1 MTNEEIQNIFFLE
14 CEEALGQAEEG
25 LMACESGT
33 ADTETVN
40 GIFRAVHSIK
50 GGAGAFSFALLQA
63 FTHKFETV
71 LSYVRDGD
79 LPLGDWLNALM
90 LRAFDV
96 LSDHVLYARG
106 EGEAPDDAAISAELE
121 EVAERIAAGLPV
133 GQEQGVEAGADADI
147 DASADGDAE
156 AGIGGPNM
164 QDELGLDFDLDGL
177 MGDLSVDAEEAAAM
191 EAAAA
196 EVERRMEQGEDIA
209 DLPMAPAASASAA
222 LAMDEGGAPTP
233 DEVGSFGW
241 KVALRF
247 LDGALANGSEPLL
260 MLRELHELGGRCLS
274 VDAADLPLLDRL
286 DSERAYLGW
295 TFHLPA
301 HVSREEIEEIF
312 DFIGS
317 DCALTITAQREAVV
331 QPEIRIALAAICPAA
346 IDAPAA
352 AESETPAPAPDD
364 AADSADALA
373 PAVAPVAEEKAARPV
388 AAPASVP
395 ASAPAP
401 TPAPSSAPVSGAS
414 AAQPRSV
421 NAISQTVRV
430 DLAKLDKLIDTVGE
444 LVIAQ
449 AMMAQR
455 LDGHGLSAMDEMGM
469 LDLLTR
475 DIQESAMSIRAQPI
489 GSVFSR
495 VPRIVRELE
504 ASTGK
509 QVELTMS
516 GEGTELD
523 KTVVERLGEPLTHLI
538 RNAVD
543 HGIETPEDRIAKG
556 KPAEGRLHLSAEQRS
571 GRIVISI
578 SDDGAGI
585 NREAVLRKAIERGL
599 VAPGAQLSN
608 EDIDHLIF
616 APGFS
621 TAQQVSNISGRGVG
635 MDVVRQNVKDLGGR
649 ISIES
654 RPGEGC
660 TFTLAL
666 PLTLA
671 IADGMIV
678 TVGDQTVVI
687 PLTHVLESL
696 RPDESD
702 VQYIGQNLVV
712 LNNRGRFLPI
722 VPLDAAAGAIG
733 AETNPQQAVLI
744 VVDTESHGQA
754 VLMVDSIVDQRQFVI
769 KSLEAHYQPINGVAG
784 ATILGDGKVAL
795 ILDVDALVAD
805 NFTAEQGALAAA

>member
-14 CEEALGQAEEG
+14 CEEALGLAEDG
-25 LMACESGT
+25 LMACRSGT
-33 ADTETVN
+33 ADADTVN

-50 GGAGAFSFALLQA
+50 GGAGAFSFTLLQA

-79 LPLGDWLNALM
+79 LPLGDTLNTLM

-96 LSDHVLYARG
+96 LADHVAAVRG
-106 EGEAPDDAAISAELE
+106 QGDLPDDAAISAQLE
-121 EVAERIAAGLPV
+121 DVAARVAAGLPI
-133 GQEQGVEAGADADI
+133 EEIAADADADTDVGD
-147 DASADGDAE
+147 DAVAGDAVP
-156 AGIGGPNM
+156 G
-164 QDELGLDFDLDGL
+164 DDLGLDFDLDGL
-177 MGDLSVDAEEAAAM
+177 MGDLVVGEEEAAAF

-196 EVERRMEQGEDIA
+196 EVERRMLEQDDGAPDMPVAET
-209 DLPMAPAASASAA
+209 PAAPELPAA
-222 LAMDEGGAPTP
+222 TAPVA
-233 DEVGSFGW
+233 DAHHGW
-241 KVALRF
+241 KVSLRF
-247 LDGALANGSEPLL
+247 LDSALANGSEPLL
-260 MLRELHELGGRCLS
+260 MLRELGELGGFCLA
-274 VDAADLPLLDRL
+274 VDAAALPGLDAL
-286 DSERAYLGW
+286 DVEKAYLGW
-295 TFHLPA
+295 TFHVPA
-301 HVSREEIEEIF
+301 RVSRGAIEEIF
-312 DFIGS
+312 DFI
-317 DCALTITAQREAVV
+317 DNECTLKIEPLT
-331 QPEIRIALAAICPAA
+331 
-346 IDAPAA
+346 APVGAGGVTVTLPPLPIVAPQAA
-352 AESETPAPAPDD
+352 AEARPVSPVATPVPAEMPAPVKPVAPPAPAP
-364 AADSADALA
+364 
-373 PAVAPVAEEKAARPV
+373 VA
-388 AAPASVP
+388 AAPAS
-395 ASAPAP
+395 AA
-401 TPAPSSAPVSGAS
+401 
-414 AAQPRSV
+414 AAQGQARSV
-421 NAISQTVRV
+421 GAIGQTVRV

-455 LDGHGLSAMDEMGM
+455 LAGHGLAAIDEMGM

-475 DIQESAMSIRAQPI
+475 DIQESTMSIRAQPI

-504 ASTGK
+504 TDTGK
-509 QVELTMS
+509 RVQLTMS

-543 HGIETPEDRIAKG
+543 HGIEKPEVRLANG
-556 KPAEGRLHLSAEQRS
+556 KAAEGQLHLSAEQRS
-571 GRIVISI
+571 GRIVISL

-585 NREAVLRKAIERGL
+585 NREAVLKKAIDKGL
-599 VAPGAQLSN
+599 VAPGTQLSN
-608 EDIDHLIF
+608 EEIDNLIF

-621 TAQQVSNISGRGVG
+621 TAEKVSNISGRGVG

-654 RPGEGC
+654 RPGKGC

-678 TVGDQTVVI
+678 TVGDQTVVV
-687 PLTHVLESL
+687 PLTHVLESM
-696 RPDESD
+696 RPEEAD
-702 VQYIGQNLVV
+702 VQRIGKDLMV
-712 LNNRGRFLPI
+712 LNSRGKFLPI
-722 VPLDAAAGAIG
+722 VRLDQAVGALGG
-733 AETNPQQAVLI
+733 AVSPQDAVLI

-754 VLMVDSIVDQRQFVI
+754 VLMVDGIVDQRQFVI
-769 KSLEAHYQPINGVAG
+769 KSLEAHYQPVTGVAG

-805 NFTAEQGALAAA
+805 NFIQTGPVMAAA

>member
-14 CEEALGQAEEG
+14 CEEALTQAEEG
-25 LMACESGT
+25 LMACRSGT
-33 ADTETVN
+33 ADADTVN

-50 GGAGAFSFALLQA
+50 GGAGAFSFTLLQA

-71 LSYVRDGD
+71 LSYVRDGE
-79 LPLGDWLNALM
+79 LGLSEGLNTLM

-96 LSDHVLYARG
+96 LADHVAAVRG
-106 EGEAPDDAAISAELE
+106 EGENPDDAAISAQLE
-121 EVAERIAAGLPV
+121 EVAERAAAGQPAFDDDAAACDV
-133 GQEQGVEAGADADI
+133 TAVADQADRP
-147 DASADGDAE
+147 AE
-156 AGIGGPNM
+156 DSN
-164 QDELGLDFDLDGL
+164 DGLDFDLDGL
-177 MGDLSVDAEEAAAM
+177 MGDLTVSEEEAAAFQ
-191 EAAAA
+191 AAAD
-196 EVERRMEQGEDIA
+196 EVERSMLAEGQQN
-209 DLPMAPAASASAA
+209 ASAA
-222 LAMDEGGAPTP
+222 DAAQTALEVAEVDGVEAEHASSGQDDSGEGN
-233 DEVGSFGW
+233 GW
-241 KVALRF
+241 AVSIRF
-247 LDGALANGSEPLL
+247 QDGALANGSEPLL
-260 MLRELHELGGRCLS
+260 MLRELEELGGLCLS
-274 VDAADLPLLDRL
+274 VDAEELPLLDQL
-286 DSERAYLGW
+286 DVERAYLAW
-295 TFHLPA
+295 SFYVPA
-301 HVSREEIEEIF
+301 HVEKGDIEDIF
-312 DFIGS
+312 DFIGD
-317 DCALTITAQREAVV
+317 DCDMKLEMRSSPVKREGITIRLSEVPEAALQSEAVAQAPSDEKISGNAAEKLAAAA
-331 QPEIRIALAAICPAA
+331 QPEGIGA
-346 IDAPAA
+346 
-352 AESETPAPAPDD
+352 S
-364 AADSADALA
+364 
-373 PAVAPVAEEKAARPV
+373 APVAAATPVQARKAAAV
-388 AAPASVP
+388 
-395 ASAPAP
+395 
-401 TPAPSSAPVSGAS
+401 G
-414 AAQPRSV
+414 
-421 NAISQTVRV
+421 QTVRV

-455 LDGHGLSAMDEMGM
+455 LASHGLTAIDEMGM

-475 DIQESAMSIRAQPI
+475 DIQESTMSIRAQPI

-504 ASTGK
+504 ADTGK
-509 QVELTMS
+509 RVVLSMS

-543 HGIETPEDRIAKG
+543 HGIEKPEERVANG
-556 KPAEGRLHLSAEQRS
+556 KPAEGQLHLSAEQRS

-585 NREAVLRKAIERGL
+585 NREKVLQKAIEKGI
-599 VAPGAQLSN
+599 VASGSQLSN
-608 EDIDHLIF
+608 EEIDHLIF

-621 TAQQVSNISGRGVG
+621 TADTVSNISGRGVG

-654 RPGEGC
+654 KPGKGC
-660 TFTLAL
+660 VFTLAL

-678 TVGDQTVVI
+678 TVGDQTVVV

-696 RPDESD
+696 RPAEAEVKHVGKD
-702 VQYIGQNLVV
+702 LMV
-712 LNNRGRFLPI
+712 LNSRGKFLPI
-722 VPLDAAAGAIG
+722 MQLDRPVGAVGAAQ
-733 AETNPQQAVLI
+733 TPQEAVLI

-769 KSLEAHYQPINGVAG
+769 KSLEAHYQPVTGVAG

-805 NFTAEQGALAAA
+805 SFVQHRSAMAVAA

>member
-1 MTNEEIQNIFFLE
+1 MTNDEIMNIFFLE

-25 LMACESGT
+25 LMACRSGT
-33 ADTETVN
+33 ADAETVN

-50 GGAGAFSFALLQA
+50 GGAGAFSFTLLQQ

-79 LPLGDWLNALM
+79 LGLSEGLNTLM
-90 LRAFDV
+90 LRAFDI
-96 LSDHVLYARG
+96 LADHVAAVRG
-106 EGEAPDDAAISAELE
+106 DGDTPDDAAISAQLEDVAEKAAAGAPAFEESAEAETAAVVSAE
-121 EVAERIAAGLPV
+121 EVATP
-133 GQEQGVEAGADADI
+133 ADD
-147 DASADGDAE
+147 
-156 AGIGGPNM
+156 
-164 QDELGLDFDLDGL
+164 LGLDFDLDAM
-177 MGDLSVDAEEAAAM
+177 MGDLVVGEEEAAAM
-191 EAAAA
+191 EAAVA
-196 EVERRMEQGEDIA
+196 EIERTMEAQESSAVEVTAGSDEERSNSSVVDEA
-209 DLPMAPAASASAA
+209 APASK
-222 LAMDEGGAPTP
+222 EHH
-233 DEVGSFGW
+233 GW
-241 KVALRF
+241 QVAVKF

-260 MLRELHELGGRCLS
+260 MLRELEGLGALCLS
-274 VDAADLPLLDRL
+274 TDASEIPMLDAL
-286 DSERAYLGW
+286 DVEKAYLSW
-295 TFHLPA
+295 SFFVPA
-301 HVSREEIEEIF
+301 HIEKSSIEDVF
-312 DFIGS
+312 DFIG
-317 DCALTITAQREAVV
+317 DECELTIEALTAPMVRGEIKVEMPEVPVQIASAKAQLEAAIAVV
-331 QPEIRIALAAICPAA
+331 PEAETVKNEPTANTVATLPAA
-346 IDAPAA
+346 PVVELPSTVAA
-352 AESETPAPAPDD
+352 ATPAQAR
-364 AADSADALA
+364 
-373 PAVAPVAEEKAARPV
+373 AV
-388 AAPASVP
+388 S
-395 ASAPAP
+395 
-401 TPAPSSAPVSGAS
+401 TPG
-414 AAQPRSV
+414 
-421 NAISQTVRV
+421 QTVRV

-455 LDGHGLSAMDEMGM
+455 LASHGLNSIDEMGM

-475 DIQESAMSIRAQPI
+475 DIQESTMSIRAQPI

-504 ASTGK
+504 TDTGK
-509 QVELTMS
+509 RVILTMS

-543 HGIETPEDRIAKG
+543 HGIEKPEVRIANG
-556 KPAEGRLHLSAEQRS
+556 KPAEGKLHLSAEQRS

-578 SDDGAGI
+578 ADDGAGI
-585 NREAVLRKAIERGL
+585 NREKVLQKAIDKGL

-621 TAQQVSNISGRGVG
+621 TAETVSNISGRGVG

-654 RPGEGC
+654 KPGQGC
-660 TFTLAL
+660 VFTLAL

-696 RPDESD
+696 RPEDAD
-702 VQYIGQNLVV
+702 VQHIGKDLMV
-712 LNNRGRFLPI
+712 LNNRGKFLPI
-722 VPLDAAAGAIG
+722 VRLDHSVGALGAAQTA
-733 AETNPQQAVLI
+733 QDAVLI

-754 VLMVDSIVDQRQFVI
+754 VLMVDNIVDQRQFVI
-769 KSLEAHYQPINGVAG
+769 KSLEAHYQPVIGVAG

-795 ILDVDALVAD
+795 ILDVDSLVAD
-805 NFTAEQGALAAA
+805 NFAQHGTSLAA

>member
-1 MTNEEIQNIFFLE
+1 MTNDEIQNIFFLE
-14 CEEALGQAEEG
+14 CEEALALAEEG
-25 LMACESGT
+25 LLACRSGNGD
-33 ADTETVN
+33 ADTVN

-71 LSYVRDGD
+71 LSYVRDGE
-79 LPLGDWLNALM
+79 LPLSDGLNVLM

-96 LSDHVLYARG
+96 LADHVAAARG
-106 EGEAPDDAAISAELE
+106 AADAPDDAAISAQLE
-121 EVAERIAAGLPV
+121 EVAERAAAGLPPEPESAP
-133 GQEQGVEAGADADI
+133 EQ
-147 DASADGDAE
+147 SDAE
-156 AGIGGPNM
+156 SSV
-164 QDELGLDFDLDGL
+164 DEPVAAAPDDLGLEFDLDGL
-177 MGDLSVDAEEAAAM
+177 MSDLSVDEDEAAAI

-196 EVERRMEQGEDIA
+196 EIERSLDAAATTRA
-209 DLPMAPAASASAA
+209 DEIEISADHMPAEIPSPAPAAGE
-222 LAMDEGGAPTP
+222 DH
-233 DEVGSFGW
+233 GW
-241 KVALRF
+241 LVSLRF

-260 MLRELHELGGRCLS
+260 MLRELDELGATCLS
-274 VDAADLPLLDRL
+274 VDAESLPLLDSL
-286 DSERAYLGW
+286 NAEKAYFAW
-295 TFHLPA
+295 TL
-301 HVSREEIEEIF
+301 HVPGTVGKSAIEEIF
-312 DFIGS
+312 DFINNEC
-317 DCALTITAQREAVV
+317 DLRIQPLTAPAKRDGIAVRLPARPAT
-331 QPEIRIALAAICPAA
+331 QIALDPAKDRPEPEEAAVKPE
-346 IDAPAA
+346 PK
-352 AESETPAPAPDD
+352 AE
-364 AADSADALA
+364 
-373 PAVAPVAEEKAARPV
+373 VAPVAAKAVP
-388 AAPASVP
+388 APAADPVVP
-395 ASAPAP
+395 A
-401 TPAPSSAPVSGAS
+401 TPSQARGAAS
-414 AAQPRSV
+414 
-421 NAISQTVRV
+421 IGQTVRV

-455 LDGHGLSAMDEMGM
+455 LASHGLSAIDEMGM

-475 DIQESAMSIRAQPI
+475 DIQESTMSIRAQPI

-504 ASTGK
+504 AGTGK
-509 QVELTMS
+509 RVILNMS

-543 HGIETPEDRIAKG
+543 HGIEKPEVRLANG
-556 KPAEGRLHLSAEQRS
+556 KPAEGQLHLSAEQRS
-571 GRIVISI
+571 GRIVISL

-585 NREAVLRKAIERGL
+585 NREVVLKKAIDKGL
-599 VAPGAQLSN
+599 VAPGTQLSN
-608 EDIDHLIF
+608 EEIDHLIF

-621 TAQQVSNISGRGVG
+621 TAEQVSNISGRGVG

-654 RPGEGC
+654 HPGKGC

-678 TVGDQTVVI
+678 TVGDQTVVV

-696 RPDESD
+696 RPEEAD
-702 VQYIGQNLVV
+702 VKYIGTDLMV
-712 LNNRGRFLPI
+712 LNNRGRFLP
-722 VPLDAAAGAIG
+722 VVRLDASVGALD
-733 AETNPQQAVLI
+733 AVQNANDAVLI

-754 VLMVDSIVDQRQFVI
+754 ALMVDSIVDQRQFVI
-769 KSLEAHYQPINGVAG
+769 KSLEAHYQPVTGVAG

-805 NFTAEQGALAAA
+805 NFAHQGGMLAVA

>member
-14 CEEALGQAEEG
+14 CEEALSQAEEG
-25 LMACESGT
+25 LMACQSGT

-50 GGAGAFSFALLQA
+50 GGAGAFSFTLLQA

-96 LSDHVLYARG
+96 LADHVAAARG
-106 EGEAPDDAAISAELE
+106 EGDAPDDAAVSAELE
-121 EVAERIAAGLPV
+121 EVAERVAAGLPV
-133 GQEQGVEAGADADI
+133 GDAAAGGANDAPAGEDMAAP
-147 DASADGDAE
+147 DDG
-156 AGIGGPNM
+156 
-164 QDELGLDFDLDGL
+164 LGLDFDLDGL
-177 MGDLSVDAEEAAAM
+177 MGDLSVDDEEAAAI

-196 EVERRMEQGEDIA
+196 EVERRM
-209 DLPMAPAASASAA
+209 
-222 LAMDEGGAPTP
+222 DEGEEIDLLAVAPVEGASDAEGAT
-233 DEVGSFGW
+233 GSHGW
-241 KVALRF
+241 LVTLRF
-247 LDGALANGSEPLL
+247 RDGALDKGSEPLL
-260 MLRELHELGGRCLS
+260 MLRELNELGARCLS
-274 VDAADLPLLDRL
+274 VDALALPMLDAF
-286 DSERAYLGW
+286 DAERAYLGW
-295 TFHLPA
+295 TYHLPA
-301 HVSREEIEEIF
+301 RVAKEDIEEIF
-312 DFIGS
+312 DFIGP
-317 DCALTITAQREAVV
+317 DCELKIEAALKPAPIGE
-331 QPEIRIALAAICPAA
+331 PEVALAPVEVAVEVTAPVAEPA
-346 IDAPAA
+346 PVKQVAA
-352 AESETPAPAPDD
+352 APAPRAVEENKPQPI
-364 AADSADALA
+364 AAAPEAPSVPA
-373 PAVAPVAEEKAARPV
+373 PAVAQNA
-388 AAPASVP
+388 AAPAP
-395 ASAPAP
+395 ANAPRA
-401 TPAPSSAPVSGAS
+401 
-414 AAQPRSV
+414 V
-421 NAISQTVRV
+421 NAVGQTVRV
-430 DLAKLDKLIDTVGE
+430 DLAKLDRLIDTVGE

-455 LDGHGLSAMDEMGM
+455 LAGHGLSTMDEIGM
-469 LDLLTR
+469 LDHLTR
-475 DIQESAMSIRAQPI
+475 EIQESAMSIRAQPI

-509 QVELTMS
+509 RVELTMS
-516 GEGTELD
+516 GESTELD

-543 HGIETPEDRIAKG
+543 HGIETPEVRIANG

-578 SDDGAGI
+578 TDDGAGI
-585 NREAVLRKAIERGL
+585 NREVVLRKAIERGL

-608 EDIDHLIF
+608 EEIDHLIF

-696 RPDESD
+696 RPEQAD
-702 VQYIGQNLVV
+702 VQFIGQNLMV
-712 LNNRGRFLPI
+712 LNSRGRFLPI
-722 VPLDAAAGAIG
+722 VPLDSAVGAVE
-733 AETNPQQAVLI
+733 AVKTAREAVLI

-769 KSLEAHYQPINGVAG
+769 KSLEAHYQSISGVAG

-795 ILDVDALVAD
+795 ILDVDALVAH
-805 NFTAEQGALAAA
+805 NFTEQGALAAA

>member
-1 MTNEEIQNIFFLE
+1 MTNDEIQNIFFLE
-14 CEEALGQAEEG
+14 CEEALAYAEEG
-25 LMACESGT
+25 LLACRSGAGD
-33 ADTETVN
+33 ADTVN

-50 GGAGAFSFALLQA
+50 GGAGAFSFTLLQA

-71 LSYVRDGD
+71 LSYVRDGE
-79 LPLGDWLNALM
+79 LPLSDGLNVLM

-96 LSDHVLYARG
+96 LADHVAAARG
-106 EGEAPDDAAISAELE
+106 EADSPDDAAISAQLE
-121 EVAERIAAGLPV
+121 EVAERAAAGLPPEPERAPE
-133 GQEQGVEAGADADI
+133 GSET
-147 DASADGDAE
+147 DASADEPLPAAPD
-156 AGIGGPNM
+156 
-164 QDELGLDFDLDGL
+164 DLGLEFDLEGL
-177 MGDLSVDAEEAAAM
+177 MSDLAVDEDEAAAI

-196 EVERRMEQGEDIA
+196 EIERSLDAAATAEDEV
-209 DLPMAPAASASAA
+209 LPQPEAVSAPALPPS
-222 LAMDEGGAPTP
+222 DGDHP
-233 DEVGSFGW
+233 GW
-241 KVALRF
+241 LVSLRF

-260 MLRELHELGGRCLS
+260 MLRELDELGATYVS
-274 VDAADLPLLDRL
+274 VDAQALPLLGEL
-286 DSERAYLGW
+286 NAEKAYFAW
-295 TFHLPA
+295 TL
-301 HVSREEIEEIF
+301 HVPGSVGKGAIEEIF
-312 DFIGS
+312 DFIDNECDLRIQPLTSALQRNGIAVSLPAPSAQEPMVAEPEATPS
-317 DCALTITAQREAVV
+317 DSATAKSKA
-331 QPEIRIALAAICPAA
+331 
-346 IDAPAA
+346 APAA
-352 AESETPAPAPDD
+352 LHVVTTDGAKTKADIAPAAPATATPAPP
-364 AADSADALA
+364 
-373 PAVAPVAEEKAARPV
+373 PAGDPV
-388 AAPASVP
+388 AASPAQVR
-395 ASAPAP
+395 
-401 TPAPSSAPVSGAS
+401 GAS
-414 AAQPRSV
+414 S
-421 NAISQTVRV
+421 IGQTVRV

-455 LDGHGLSAMDEMGM
+455 LASHGLSAIDEMGM

-475 DIQESAMSIRAQPI
+475 DIQESTMSIRAQPI

-504 ASTGK
+504 AGTGK
-509 QVELTMS
+509 RVALTMS

-543 HGIETPEDRIAKG
+543 HGIEKPEVRLANG
-556 KPAEGRLHLSAEQRS
+556 KPAEGQLHLSAEQRS
-571 GRIVISI
+571 GRIVISL

-585 NREAVLRKAIERGL
+585 NREVVLQKAIDKGL
-599 VAPGAQLSN
+599 VAPGTQLSN
-608 EDIDHLIF
+608 EEIDHLIF

-621 TAQQVSNISGRGVG
+621 TAEQVSNISGRGVG

-654 RPGEGC
+654 HPGKGC

-678 TVGDQTVVI
+678 TVGDQTVVV

-696 RPDESD
+696 RPEQAD
-702 VQYIGQNLVV
+702 VKYIGTDLMV
-712 LNNRGRFLPI
+712 LNNRGRFLP
-722 VPLDAAAGAIG
+722 VVRLDASVGALDAAQNAD
-733 AETNPQQAVLI
+733 EAVLI

-754 VLMVDSIVDQRQFVI
+754 ALMVDSIVDQRQFVI
-769 KSLEAHYQPINGVAG
+769 KSLEAHYQPVTGVAG

-805 NFTAEQGALAAA
+805 NFANHGGMLAVA

>member
-1 MTNEEIQNIFFLE
+1 MTNDEIQNIFFLE
-14 CEEALGQAEEG
+14 CEEALALAEEG
-25 LMACESGT
+25 LLACRSGT
-33 ADTETVN
+33 GDADTVN

-71 LSYVRDGD
+71 LSYVRDGE
-79 LPLGDWLNALM
+79 LPLSDNLNVLM

-96 LSDHVLYARG
+96 LADHVAAARG
-106 EGEAPDDAAISAELE
+106 EADAPDDAAISAQLE
-121 EVAERIAAGLPV
+121 EVAERAAAGLPP
-133 GQEQGVEAGADADI
+133 EPESAPELPEAGPPTDEPVSE
-147 DASADGDAE
+147 ASDD
-156 AGIGGPNM
+156 
-164 QDELGLDFDLDGL
+164 LDLEFDLDGL
-177 MGDLSVDAEEAAAM
+177 MNDLSVDEDEAAAI

-196 EVERRMEQGEDIA
+196 EIERSLDA
-209 DLPMAPAASASAA
+209 AA
-222 LAMDEGGAPTP
+222 LARAEENQDTVADAPVKLSAP
-233 DEVGSFGW
+233 APAGEDHGW
-241 KVALRF
+241 LVSLRF

-260 MLRELHELGGRCLS
+260 MLRELDELGAICLS
-274 VDAADLPLLDRL
+274 VDAQSLPLLDSL
-286 DSERAYLGW
+286 DAEKAYFSW
-295 TFHLPA
+295 TL
-301 HVSREEIEEIF
+301 HVPGTVRKSAIEEIF
-312 DFIGS
+312 DFIDNECDLRIQPMTGPAKS
-317 DCALTITAQREAVV
+317 DGTEVRLPTM
-331 QPEIRIALAAICPAA
+331 AAM
-346 IDAPAA
+346 
-352 AESETPAPAPDD
+352 PAPATIEPKPET
-364 AADSADALA
+364 AIARPEPKAE
-373 PAVAPVAEEKAARPV
+373 VAPVAAKAVP
-388 AAPASVP
+388 APAADPVVP
-395 ASAPAP
+395 A
-401 TPAPSSAPVSGAS
+401 TPAQARGAS
-414 AAQPRSV
+414 S
-421 NAISQTVRV
+421 IGQTVRV
-430 DLAKLDKLIDTVGE
+430 DLVKLDKLIDTVGE

-455 LDGHGLSAMDEMGM
+455 LASHGLSAIDEMGM

-475 DIQESAMSIRAQPI
+475 DIQESTMSIRAQPI

-504 ASTGK
+504 AGTGK
-509 QVELTMS
+509 RVVLTMS

-543 HGIETPEDRIAKG
+543 HGIEKPEVRLANG
-556 KPAEGRLHLSAEQRS
+556 KSAEGHLHLSAEQRS
-571 GRIVISI
+571 GRIVISL

-585 NREAVLRKAIERGL
+585 NREVVLKKAVDKGL
-599 VAPGAQLSN
+599 VAPGTQLSN
-608 EDIDHLIF
+608 EEIDHLIF

-621 TAQQVSNISGRGVG
+621 TAETVSNISGRGVG

-654 RPGEGC
+654 HPGKGC

-678 TVGDQTVVI
+678 TVGDQTVVV

-696 RPDESD
+696 RPEEAD
-702 VQYIGQNLVV
+702 VKHIGTDLMV
-712 LNNRGRFLPI
+712 LNNRGRFLP
-722 VPLDAAAGAIG
+722 VVRLDASVGALD
-733 AETNPQQAVLI
+733 AVRNANDAVLI

-754 VLMVDSIVDQRQFVI
+754 ALMVDSIVDQRQFVI
-769 KSLEAHYQPINGVAG
+769 KSLEAHYQPVTGVAG

-805 NFTAEQGALAAA
+805 NFAHQGSMLAVA

>member
-14 CEEALGQAEEG
+14 CEEALGHAEEG
-25 LMACESGT
+25 LMACQSGT

-50 GGAGAFSFALLQA
+50 GGAGAFSFSLLQA

-79 LPLGDWLNALM
+79 LPLGDWLTALM

-96 LSDHVLYARG
+96 LADHVAYARG
-106 EGEAPDDAAISAELE
+106 EGTAPDDAAISAELE
-121 EVAERIAAGLPV
+121 DVAARAAAGLSV
-133 GQEQGVEAGADADI
+133 GQADAGTE
-147 DASADGDAE
+147 ADGPA
-156 AGIGGPNM
+156 AQPPAA
-164 QDELGLDFDLDGL
+164 QDELGLDFDLDSL
-177 MGDLSVDAEEAAAM
+177 MGDLAVDDAAAAAM

-196 EVERRMEQGEDIA
+196 EIERRMEEGEDIA
-209 DLPMAPAASASAA
+209 DLPVVAPVDP
-222 LAMDEGGAPTP
+222 LPAPVP
-233 DEVGSFGW
+233 AEVGSFGW

-274 VDAADLPLLDRL
+274 VDAADLPMLDQL

-317 DCALTITAQREAVV
+317 DCALTIEAQKEAVV
-331 QPEIRIALAAICPAA
+331 QPQVTIALADIIPAA
-346 IDAPAA
+346 VGAQAPATPAASATEAAPAPVAAARPAA
-352 AESETPAPAPDD
+352 AAPA
-364 AADSADALA
+364 
-373 PAVAPVAEEKAARPV
+373 
-388 AAPASVP
+388 
-395 ASAPAP
+395 
-401 TPAPSSAPVSGAS
+401 G
-414 AAQPRSV
+414 QPRAAS
-421 NAISQTVRV
+421 AISQTVRV

-455 LDGHGLSAMDEMGM
+455 LSGHGLSAMDEMGM

-516 GEGTELD
+516 GEATELD

-543 HGIETPEDRIAKG
+543 HGIETPEERLARG

-578 SDDGAGI
+578 ADDGAGI
-585 NREAVLRKAIERGL
+585 NREVVLRKAIERGL

-696 RPDESD
+696 RPEEDD

-722 VPLDAAAGAIG
+722 VPLDAAACAVG
-733 AETNPQQAVLI
+733 AETDPQQAVLI

-769 KSLEAHYQPINGVAG
+769 KSLEAHYQPISGVAG

-795 ILDVDALVAD
+795 ILDVDALVA
-805 NFTAEQGALAAA
+805 NSFTAGQGALAAA